1 MITFVGVKIH
11 IRFLN
16 SFAAFILVWSL
27 LSCQK
32 KEALQDEDSDPVDT
46 TKPVLCPGCEFPDT
60 AWKTTSGAKQFIVRL
75 KFDSTQARL
84 NDLGQLSSPGAGTGA
99 QCPVVKKMSI
109 DYIELMPNAN
119 TVPGGGIVIYKAN
132 ESTCG
137 GAKAINFCKGYVIG
151 ENEVLVAVDL
161 NTIPAGSYPW
171 IRISIAYQE
180 LVVQAQSIS
189 TGKTGA
195 TLAGFSGG
203 LTYLSK
209 TKIQNTVL
217 TPTLGGTGNKNRGY
231 WMYYQDVFNTA
242 YRLEGQAPH
251 TTIVNSNPQAINT
264 SSLSYVY
271 GQFVNSTT
279 MNTEALVI
287 GSNETNNRE
296 IILSLSTNKS
306 IEWTE
311 ITNDGLFQ
319 PEIGENILDF
329 GCRGLLP
336 MF

>member
-1 MITFVGVKIH
+1 MLTFVAVKIH

-16 SFAAFILVWSL
+16 CFAALVLVFSL
-27 LSCQK
+27 FSCQK
-32 KEALQDEDSDPVDT
+32 KETLQAEEPDPVDT
-46 TKPVLCPGCEFPDT
+46 TKPVLCPDCEFPDT
-60 AWKTTSGAKQFIVRL
+60 VWKTSSGAKQFSVRL
-75 KFDSTQARL
+75 KFDSTQLRL
-84 NDLGQLSSPGAGTGA
+84 NDLGQPSSPGAGA
-99 QCPVVKKMSI
+99 QSPVVKRMSI

-119 TVPGGGIVIYKAN
+119 TGPGGGIVIYKAN
-132 ESTCG
+132 ETSCG
-137 GAKAINFCKGYVIG
+137 GAKAINFCKGYVLE
-151 ENEVLVAVDL
+151 ENEVLVSVDL

-180 LVVQAQSIS
+180 LVVQAQSLS
-189 TGKTGA
+189 AGKTGA

-231 WMYYQDVFNTA
+231 WMFYQEVFNTA

-251 TTIVNSNPQAINT
+251 TTVVNSNPQVVNT
-264 SSLSYVY
+264 NTLSFVY
-271 GQFVNSTT
+271 GQFVNSNT

-306 IEWTE
+306 FEWTE

-336 MF
+336 LF